1 MKKSMIEYII
11 EATEQSNIQH
21 KMDRLKKSNK
31 YERLH
36 HRIDDVIR
44 YCNNCNRIW
53 QKNRKMMTRRWEYY
67 PKGHIPT
74 LGKKREHCPDCKE
87 KNDIKL

>member
-1 MKKSMIEYII
+1 MIEWIVDV
-11 EATEQSNIQH
+11 TT
-21 KMDRLKKSNK
+21 DRLAQQRKRNKKKANQ

-74 LGKKREHCPDCKE
+74 LGKKREHCPDCKDAN
-87 KNDIKL
+87 NDSI

>member
-36 HRIDDVIR
+36 IPIDQQIK
-44 YCNNCNRIW
+44 YCPICKLTW
-53 QKNRKMMTRRWEYY
+53 KKNRKMYNRDYEYF
-67 PKGHIPT
+67 PKGHMPIIGKEK
-74 LGKKREHCPDCKE
+74 LKCKKCKGKK
-87 KNDIKL
+87 